1 MREND
6 PVKFLPVIVY
16 RLEEKGDTVHLDTQ
30 SVDQTRDPNS
40 QVNTNPVSHNG
51 PVPFCA
57 DNRTTPTDVC
67 TENFLL
73 VVKPQKCTYSFTWKC
88 LMHLI

>member
-1 MREND
+1 MRCVRFTEQVQNRCKRKKNMNTMREND

-40 QVNTNPVSHNG
+40 QVNTNPV
-51 PVPFCA
+51 
-57 DNRTTPTDVC
+57 
-67 TENFLL
+67 
-73 VVKPQKCTYSFTWKC
+73 
-88 LMHLI
+88 